1 MKDNIT
7 ALAEKILLARAHKAD
22 ESTTEYHA
30 SIAWQLARE
39 FYAQREEELAKVP
52 EKAEAF

>member
-7 ALAEKILLARAHKAD
+7 ALAEKILLARAHKVD
-22 ESTTEYHA
+22 ESTAEYHA

-39 FYAQREEELAKVP
+39 FYAQREAELAKVP